1 VRHVVEDVSKVGLGD
16 LDVGGVSEADGG
28 GVAERA
34 EVGVRVAGDPHARGR
49 ERQRRLGRQRR
60 WHPVL
65 VVVVVA
71 PQLVPLFLLLLRRLV
86 VVVLVGV
93 VRRQDDVRR
102 HRGER
107 CDRDTGREGEAF
119 GCVAPRVMDGPRFSS
134 FDSMSAAAQAEA
146 DAEADADEAVAPPV
160 CFFNNDEARKVRGPR
175 SVGRSECSRRQLP
188 LVLMNGGGRCARA
201 WFCGFR
207 KSQCL
212 RRIRGSCVAVL
223 ARGTAMRRT
232 AMSGG
237 LHRALLD
244 AGRSRR
250 CARTA
255 ACLPVLGPQSQRG
268 AVGSRHFVSSCR
280 LQKESGRVV
289 TPLRGRR

>member
-71 PQLVPLFLLLLRRLV
+71 PQLVPLLRRRRRRLV

-201 WFCGFR
+201 WFCGFASR
-207 KSQCL
+207 NACGGYGGVASRFWREARPCGERRCPVASTGRFWMLAVAGGVRAPLRVCL
-212 RRIRGSCVAVL
+212 FWV
-223 ARGTAMRRT
+223 
-232 AMSGG
+232 
-237 LHRALLD
+237 
-244 AGRSRR
+244 RSRSAGLWDQGILCR
-250 CARTA
+250 
-255 ACLPVLGPQSQRG
+255 PVGCRKNLG
-268 AVGSRHFVSSCR
+268 AW
-280 LQKESGRVV
+280 
-289 TPLRGRR
+289 